1 MRKSLSS
8 LWLKSFKRISKV
20 QQRQGRD
27 LLQSLLGT
35 PAPAKRKRVGAVKKV
50 LTSIGLLQAPSAS
63 RAAVRSK
70 PAKPVKTAKSAKP
83 VSMTSKLRSPAQKTL
98 SARAVPAQGQW
109 LRSFHLELA
118 DGLAPPRRMDYW
130 LFVPSRPASEQ
141 KKPMPLVVM
150 LHGCTQTANDF
161 AQGTR
166 MNALAQRK
174 GFAVLYP
181 QQLATVDHNR
191 CWHWHLRATQ
201 QGGGEVRWV
210 VGAIEKV
217 MKSWPID
224 ASRVY
229 VAGLSAGAALAQIV
243 ALRHPNLIAAVGL
256 HSAPV
261 FGTVDSR
268 MGAFSAMQH
277 GSSHSLVK
285 AVDDMALSPEFPGMP
300 AILVQGDAD
309 KVVRSV
315 NLMQLAQQFRLVNHL
330 GDAATP
336 AIAKQVAARLTGRS
350 PRHGYEV
357 LDYVAGRTSQVRVP
371 HPRPGPRLERRRRA
385 VPLPFR
391 DRARR
396 KPDDVEF
403 LSHASPQRRH
413 RRKVVPARFARAKW
427 LSARSHISFG

>member
-27 LLQSLLGT
+27 LLQSLLGA

-50 LTSIGLLQAPSAS
+50 LTSIGLLQAPGAS

-70 PAKPVKTAKSAKP
+70 PAKPAKL
-83 VSMTSKLRSPAQKTL
+83 VSTTPKLRSPAQK
-98 SARAVPAQGQW
+98 AVKPRGEAQVQAQGQW
-109 LRSFHLELA
+109 LRSFYLEPA

-150 LHGCTQTANDF
+150 LHGCAQTANEF

-166 MNALAQRK
+166 MNTLAQRN

-210 VGAIEKV
+210 VGAIHKV

-277 GSSHSLVK
+277 GSSHSLVQ
-285 AVDDMALSPEFPGMP
+285 AVDEMALSPEFPGMP
-300 AILVQGDAD
+300 AILLQGDAD

-330 GDAATP
+330 GDASA
-336 AIAKQVAARLTGRS
+336 AVAKQVAARLAGRS

-357 LDYVAGRTSQVRVP
+357 LDYVAGRTSKVRVCRI
-371 HPRPGPRLERRRRA
+371 HGLDHAWSGGDAQFRFHAEIGPDASLMMWNFFKMHRRA
-385 VPLPFR
+385 AAIGV
-391 DRARR
+391 
-396 KPDDVEF
+396 K
-403 LSHASPQRRH
+403 
-413 RRKVVPARFARAKW
+413 
-427 LSARSHISFG
+427 

>member
-27 LLQSLLGT
+27 LLQSLLGA
-35 PAPAKRKRVGAVKKV
+35 PAPAKRKRVGAVKKI
-50 LTSIGLLQAPSAS
+50 LTSIGLLQAPGAS

-70 PAKPVKTAKSAKP
+70 PAKPAKP
-83 VSMTSKLRSPAQKTL
+83 AKLVSSTPKLRSPAQK
-98 SARAVPAQGQW
+98 AVKPRGAEAQGQGQW
-109 LRSFHLELA
+109 LRSFYLEPA

-150 LHGCTQTANDF
+150 LHGCAQTANEF

-166 MNALAQRK
+166 MNTLAQRN

-210 VGAIEKV
+210 VGAIHKV

-277 GSSHSLVK
+277 GSSHSLVQ
-285 AVDDMALSPEFPGMP
+285 AVDEMALSPEFPGMP
-300 AILVQGDAD
+300 AILLQGDAD

-330 GDAATP
+330 GDAGAP
-336 AIAKQVAARLTGRS
+336 VAKQVAARLTGRS
-350 PRHGYEV
+350 PRHAYEV
-357 LDYVAGRTSQVRVP
+357 LDYVAGRTSKVRVCRI
-371 HPRPGPRLERRRRA
+371 HGLDHAWSGGDAQFRFHAEIGPDASLMMWNFFKMHRRA
-385 VPLPFR
+385 AAIGV
-391 DRARR
+391 
-396 KPDDVEF
+396 K
-403 LSHASPQRRH
+403 
-413 RRKVVPARFARAKW
+413 
-427 LSARSHISFG
+427 